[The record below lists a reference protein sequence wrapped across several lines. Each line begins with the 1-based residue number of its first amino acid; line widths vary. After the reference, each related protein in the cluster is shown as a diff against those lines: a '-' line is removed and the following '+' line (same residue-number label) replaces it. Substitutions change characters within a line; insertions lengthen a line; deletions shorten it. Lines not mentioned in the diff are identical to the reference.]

1 MPMRTGLTMLAALIA
16 ASADAASAAPIP
28 VRQPLGT
35 LAISPAKQV
44 DRVETN
50 RVAFAPGQEMPRHK
64 HNVPVVCFVTKGS
77 FLVSIADAPVR
88 TVHAGDVTLEP
99 TGAIVNFFRNASTRA
114 PAELLCA
121 ALAGKADRELN
132 VMLAPPRNPI
142 AP

>member
-1 MPMRTGLTMLAALIA
+1 MPPLLSALFLLTT
-16 ASADAASAAPIP
+16 AAPPIP
-28 VRQPLGT
+28 QRIPLGT
-35 LAISPAKQV
+35 LPIIPGKPV

-77 FLVSIADAPVR
+77 FAVSIGDAPVR
-88 TVHAGDVTLEP
+88 SVHAGDVTLEP
-99 TGAIVNFFRNASTRA
+99 AGAIVNYFRNASSKA
-114 PAELLCA
+114 PGELLCA
-121 ALAGKADRELN
+121 ALAGKDDRELN

>member
-1 MPMRTGLTMLAALIA
+1 MIMALAAA
-16 ASADAASAAPIP
+16 AAPIP
-28 VRQPLGT
+28 VREPLGT
-35 LAISPAKQV
+35 LPIAPGKTV

-77 FLVSIADAPVR
+77 FLVSIGAAPVR
-88 TVHAGDVTLEP
+88 TVRAGDVTLEP
-99 TGAIVNFFRNASTRA
+99 AGAIVNYFRNASTRA
-114 PAELLCA
+114 PGELLCA
-121 ALAGKADRELN
+121 ALAGKADKELN

>member
-1 MPMRTGLTMLAALIA
+1 MVRPRHLLPAVALLVAAG
-16 ASADAASAAPIP
+16 PIP

-35 LAISPAKQV
+35 LPIAPAKVV

-77 FLVSIADAPVR
+77 FLVSIGDAPVR
-88 TVHAGDVTLEP
+88 SVRAGDVTLEP
-99 TGAIVNFFRNASTRA
+99 AGAIVNFFRNGSTKA

-121 ALAGKADRELN
+121 ALAGRDDKVLN
-132 VMLAPPRNPI
+132 VMLNAPRPFP
-142 AP
+142 